1 MTQDSAFGTLLYD
14 TRKGHE
20 GWCKPVCDMVGVKM
34 EHLAPIKK
42 STEKVGEVT
51 ESAAKEL
58 GLAPGT
64 AVYGGGGDASHIGV
78 GEGATEVGDTHI

>member
-58 GLAPGT
+58 DLLRVLLFT
-64 AVYGGGGDASHIGV
+64 AVAV
-78 GEGATEVGDTHI
+78 THLL